1 VWFVCHNGFHVRD
14 NTTLPRST
22 VLSGAYFNKLDG
34 LEPVTRKQVLKLISA
49 GAVTELDVRPG
60 HSTGVR
66 DFLRST
72 GRALHP
78 QKPIPRR
85 MAAPMSLNAAQLYV
99 GNLG

>member
-1 VWFVCHNGFHVRD
+1 MVFTCVTIPHCRGDRVIR
-14 NTTLPRST
+14 
-22 VLSGAYFNKLDG
+22 GYFNKLDG